1 MAVFAKSLSQEN
13 TVRYIYGDLFFGT
26 PRIEDLELD
35 PNSRDDIPRLL
46 MGLYHLWVCV
56 DVRLEVLEHIRYR
69 YSLRV
74 DVANGRPGLSFW
86 QVLVLGILKQGLN
99 CDYDRLAEYAK
110 KHEDIRIMLQMS
122 PRDCAKLSAS
132 KIAHN
137 VKLVLDEEGLRFVNE
152 VIVDLCHEQVGREE
166 DEPLEL
172 KADSYVV
179 ETDVK
184 YPIDYGL
191 LRDAMN
197 AALREVGK
205 LFRKLGLHGWRQHRY
220 LCSKL
225 RKLIQLVSRKRKNS
239 PGFVNAVSALLDF
252 ANKQLG
258 KVRTS
263 LETLPQGSDV
273 DVLTVHI
280 TMFCDYAELLSD
292 QVRRRLLEEEKIF
305 SVFEPHTRWISKG
318 KKGRPVELGV
328 PVCVTEDQH
337 RFIVDWDIMWK
348 GGDRDVIFGAVD
360 RVAAAFG
367 SIGSLSLDKG
377 FWSPAV
383 LTGLQERMDLVVLP
397 KMGRRNKA
405 DTARESDEEFGEG
418 RRKHPA
424 IESAIN
430 ELEQH
435 GLSRIYSYGADGFA
449 LMTGLGICAT
459 NLTRLGRKML
469 DEEAALRRK
478 RRRRRR

>member
-1 MAVFAKSLSQEN
+1 
-13 TVRYIYGDLFFGT
+13 
-26 PRIEDLELD
+26 
-35 PNSRDDIPRLL
+35 
-46 MGLYHLWVCV
+46 
-56 DVRLEVLEHIRYR
+56 
-69 YSLRV
+69 
-74 DVANGRPGLSFW
+74 
-86 QVLVLGILKQGLN
+86 
-99 CDYDRLAEYAK
+99 
-110 KHEDIRIMLQMS
+110 
-122 PRDCAKLSAS
+122 
-132 KIAHN
+132 
-137 VKLVLDEEGLRFVNE
+137 
-152 VIVDLCHEQVGREE
+152 
-166 DEPLEL
+166 
-172 KADSYVV
+172 
-179 ETDVK
+179 
-184 YPIDYGL
+184 
-191 LRDAMN
+191 MN
-197 AALREVGK
+197 AALREVGE

-225 RKLIQLVSRKRKNS
+225 RKLTQLVSRKRKNS

-469 DEEAALRRK
+469 DEEATLRRK

>member
-1 MAVFAKSLSQEN
+1 MAVFAKSSSQEN

-26 PRIEDLELD
+26 PRMEDLELD
-35 PNSRDDIPRLL
+35 PNSRDDTPRLL

-86 QVLVLGILKQGLN
+86 QVLVFGILKQGLN

-205 LFRKLGLHGWRQHRY
+205 LFRK
-220 LCSKL
+220 
-225 RKLIQLVSRKRKNS
+225 
-239 PGFVNAVSALLDF
+239 P
-252 ANKQLG
+252 
-258 KVRTS
+258 S